1 MRRSFFAAFAVG
13 VLTLSA
19 SAQQQPPAQ
28 QPPPFKSRVTVVPV
42 DVRVLDRSGKPITDL
57 TAADF
62 SVTEEGAPQKIVH
75 FSFHTLEPQPNA
87 AAKATELEFRKPL
100 GETVSPP
107 RKRIFLI
114 VLGRGR
120 EFGQVGPVRG
130 VEAAMTFVKERLL
143 PQDHAAVLAYNR
155 ATDFTTDHARLVE
168 TLKRYWS
175 RHNWIEAR
183 LAQRFSGLAAV
194 HMDPNDLG
202 ATIQS
207 EIDAIFKAP
216 GAVRSRSTDAETNAD
231 DDAQR
236 TADQRRQRDI
246 MLRAAAVEAR
256 KAAGVG
262 AGLDYRVL
270 DEMELIDAANFDE
283 YVEKSFDT
291 NVDLGN
297 LYAGIRYLRLLDGEK
312 HLVFISSRGLFLPRL
327 ESANSLAAFAND
339 ARVTID
345 VIHTSGTAGASSVP
359 RGAIN
364 RVYTYGSV
372 GSYAQ
377 LFQNANSAQI
387 AELTGGQMTSVS
399 SGEAFFRG
407 LDVATRAQY
416 LLGYVPSNSNW
427 DGKYR
432 RINVRVNRPG
442 AQVLYRHGYVARN
455 ETTPIDGQQYLMYTR
470 IASALNHSRELRDV
484 GIELGEPSVQGT
496 ADKRTLSVT
505 LRILPGAVTLKQVE
519 GHYVGK
525 LEAMSICADRNRQV
539 VGELWHTINVK
550 ITEEEYQRFLR
561 EGTSATMQ
569 MQVSGEPRYLKTVLY
584 DYTGDRLGSIMREI
598 AKK

>member
-1 MRRSFFAAFAVG
+1 MMPAPGRSELRRTLVLAFAG
-13 VLTLSA
+13 GLLTLSA
-19 SAQQQPPAQ
+19 SAQQQPPT

-62 SVTEEGAPQKIVH
+62 TVTEEGVP
-75 FSFHTLEPQPNA
+75 
-87 AAKATELEFRKPL
+87 
-100 GETVSPP
+100 
-107 RKRIFLI
+107 
-114 VLGRGR
+114 
-120 EFGQVGPVRG
+120 
-130 VEAAMTFVKERLL
+130 
-143 PQDHAAVLAYNR
+143 
-155 ATDFTTDHARLVE
+155 
-168 TLKRYWS
+168 
-175 RHNWIEAR
+175 
-183 LAQRFSGLAAV
+183 
-194 HMDPNDLG
+194 
-202 ATIQS
+202 
-207 EIDAIFKAP
+207 DAIFKAP
-216 GAVRSRSTDAETNAD
+216 GAVRSRSTDGETNAD
-231 DDAQR
+231 ADAQR

-246 MLRAAAVEAR
+246 MLRAAVVEAR
-256 KAAGVG
+256 LAAGVG

-270 DEMELIDAANFDE
+270 DEMELIDAGNFDD
-283 YVEKSFDT
+283 YVAKSFDT

-345 VIHTSGTAGASSVP
+345 VIHTAGTVGSNSGP
-359 RGAIN
+359 RGSIN
-364 RVYTYGSV
+364 NVYTYGSV
-372 GSYAQ
+372 GSYGQ

-387 AELTGGQMTSVS
+387 AELTGGQMTSVN
-399 SGEAFFRG
+399 SGEAFFRR

-416 LLGYVPSNSNW
+416 LLGYVPSSSNW

-442 AQVLYRHGYVARN
+442 AQVLYRHGYVARD
-455 ETTPIDGQQYLMYTR
+455 ETTMMDGQQYLMYTR
-470 IASALNHSRELRDV
+470 IASALNLARELRDV

-496 ADKRTLSVT
+496 GAQRSLSVT
-505 LRILPGAVTLKQVE
+505 LRILPNAVTLKPAD